1 MKEKRHHANRLIA
14 GAFFTA
20 LLLFWGLAYPEHLV
34 QKEQMQLFLWSL
46 AYLNEH
52 LIIQGGLISYLGEF
66 LTQFFLYKWVAAAIL
81 SGILLSLYAAT
92 NSVLRKL
99 FGKPSPLL
107 AVMPAIG
114 YHFLLLN
121 DDYYLSGALA
131 LSLTIWALAFCCSLT
146 KQTYRII
153 SGILFIPVIYW
164 LLGGAYL
171 VFLLSVCLVEWI
183 LFFRKDHRKMN
194 RWQIVWVIP
203 TLLITGSIIPLMAR
217 RYVILDTLLQ
227 SYLSHAYYKFSFILP
242 PPLIAVFLAV
252 PLVIM
257 LQGAFHAFYPRK
269 SHPVFR
275 YAIATVL
282 LIVAGFGCYHLH
294 DFEEEKEMKYDN
306 LVYRQQWEQ
315 IIELARQEPPVG
327 KQGKLALTL
336 ALGQTDRLSSQL
348 FQFNPGLHDFFI
360 AYKVHGMAPL
370 MAQEPYFYLGLTNFS
385 QMLCIETIEST
396 PDAARPVRAMKRYAE
411 NCLINGQYDVA
422 ARYLRYLQQTL
433 FYRNW
438 ANEALQYL
446 HDDEKIQAHP
456 LWGKLRSYRVKD
468 DFYYQFDQPETM
480 LAALLRS
487 NLKNKTAYEYLMSR
501 FLLKKDFDEFLKY
514 LPIANQMNY
523 RELPLTYQ
531 EVLAYVET
539 LLPEIPENLAH
550 YAISE
555 PVRSRL
561 TAYAQTF
568 QQGGHQEPELMQ
580 KLYGDTYWYYVH
592 FIEQDED

>member
-1 MKEKRHHANRLIA
+1 MKEKRHLASMLIA

-46 AYLNEH
+46 AYLKEH
-52 LIIQGGLISYLGEF
+52 LIIQGGLIRYLGEF
-66 LTQFFLYKWVAAAIL
+66 LTQFFLYKWVAAAIV
-81 SGILLSLYAAT
+81 SGILFSLFTAT

-99 FGKPSPLL
+99 FGKPHKLL
-107 AVMPAIG
+107 AVIPAVG
-114 YHFLLLN
+114 YHFLLLD
-121 DDYYLSGALA
+121 DDYYLAGALA
-131 LSLTIWALAFCCSLT
+131 LSLTAWAVSKIIGIREPKRRLKTTLLT
-146 KQTYRII
+146 
-153 SGILFIPVIYW
+153 IPFIYW
-164 LLGGAYL
+164 LLGGTYL
-171 VFLLSVCLVEWI
+171 VFILSVSLAEWI
-183 LFFRKDHRKMN
+183 LLFKDDRRKMSN
-194 RWQIVWVIP
+194 QPIVWSIP
-203 TLLITGSIIPLMAR
+203 TLLIVGGIIPLIAR
-217 RYVILDTLLQ
+217 KYVILDTLLQ
-227 SYLSHAYYKFSFILP
+227 SYLSHSYYKFSFILP
-242 PPLIAVFLAV
+242 SPLIWVFLAL
-252 PLVIM
+252 PLVIL
-257 LQGAFHAFYPRK
+257 LQWAFRSFYPGK

-275 YAIATVL
+275 YAVTTVL
-282 LIVAGFGCYHLH
+282 LITIGFGVYYFP
-294 DFEEEKEMKYDN
+294 DFKEEKEMKYDN
-306 LVYRQQWEQ
+306 LVCRQQWEQ

-327 KQGKLALTL
+327 EQGKLAVTL
-336 ALGQTDRLSSQL
+336 ALGQTGRLSSQL
-348 FQFNPGLHDFFI
+348 FQFNPGLDDFFI
-360 AYKVHGMAPL
+360 GYKVHGMAPL

-433 FYRNW
+433 FYRTW

-446 HDDEKIQAHP
+446 HNDDKILSHP
-456 LWGKLRSYRVKD
+456 LWGKLKTYQVKD
-468 DFYYQFDQPETM
+468 VFYFQFDQPETM

-487 NLKNKTAYEYLMSR
+487 NLKNKTACDYLISR

-514 LPIANQMNY
+514 LPVAKQMNY
-523 RELPLTYQ
+523 GELPITYQ
-531 EVLAYVET
+531 EALAYVET

-550 YAISE
+550 YSISE

-568 QQGGHQEPELMQ
+568 QQGGHKEPQLMQ

-592 FIEQDED
+592 FRGNDEN